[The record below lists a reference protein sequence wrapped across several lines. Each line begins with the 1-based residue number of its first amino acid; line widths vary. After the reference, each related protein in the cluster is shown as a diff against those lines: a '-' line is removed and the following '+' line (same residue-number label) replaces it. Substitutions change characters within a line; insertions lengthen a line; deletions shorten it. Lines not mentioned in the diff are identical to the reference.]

1 MRAKRLQQVVHF
13 GGDASPSLR
22 DALDFMAAMPSM
34 QAALGT
40 NALRLALEAEVVQRL
55 LRMLRASIECAT
67 QLIQGHQLLQ
77 CAGQAGLLSEPIGLD
92 LRSFSRRGGR
102 LLRGLGLAT
111 QRLELVASHP
121 PPLMHCSPTTSA
133 EDFLALRAQEISW
146 LLTLPAALPSGARSR
161 R

>member
-55 LRMLRASIECAT
+55 LE
-67 QLIQGHQLLQ
+67 
-77 CAGQAGLLSEPIGLD
+77 
-92 LRSFSRRGGR
+92 
-102 LLRGLGLAT
+102 
-111 QRLELVASHP
+111 
-121 PPLMHCSPTTSA
+121 
-133 EDFLALRAQEISW
+133 
-146 LLTLPAALPSGARSR
+146 
-161 R
+161 